1 MVPVRRNQNWLP
13 SIFND
18 FLGND
23 WLVERHNTTAPAVN
37 IIEDENE
44 YKVEVA
50 APGMTKEDF
59 KVHINEDNELIV
71 TMEKKAEQKEEDK
84 KKGTY
89 LRREFSYTKFQQ
101 SLLLPDNVVREK
113 IAAKV
118 ENGVM
123 TIEIPKK
130 KETDRG
136 QIACGHSMMGGRIR
150 KRVLLFLCRP
160 RWTTVRWRSAGMR
173 NERNGRP
180 KGCPPFVSVR
190 GGEWGRGVPK
200 GPGCRARRCESP
212 SGHRI
217 LRPACSARSRPHAA
231 PRNGL

>member
-23 WLVERHNTTAPAVN
+23 WLAERHNTTAPAVN

-50 APGMTKEDF
+50 APGMT
-59 KVHINEDNELIV
+59 
-71 TMEKKAEQKEEDK
+71 KEEDK

-130 KETDRG
+130 KETEAAVAAR
-136 QIACGHSMMGGRIR
+136 QIE
-150 KRVLLFLCRP
+150 
-160 RWTTVRWRSAGMR
+160 VR
-173 NERNGRP
+173 
-180 KGCPPFVSVR
+180 
-190 GGEWGRGVPK
+190 
-200 GPGCRARRCESP
+200 
-212 SGHRI
+212 
-217 LRPACSARSRPHAA
+217 
-231 PRNGL
+231 

>member
-23 WLVERHNTTAPAVN
+23 WLAERHNTTAPAVN

-101 SLLLPDNVVREK
+101 SLLLPD
-113 IAAKV
+113 
-118 ENGVM
+118 
-123 TIEIPKK
+123 TS
-130 KETDRG
+130 
-136 QIACGHSMMGGRIR
+136 C
-150 KRVLLFLCRP
+150 
-160 RWTTVRWRSAGMR
+160 
-173 NERNGRP
+173 
-180 KGCPPFVSVR
+180 
-190 GGEWGRGVPK
+190 
-200 GPGCRARRCESP
+200 AR
-212 SGHRI
+212 
-217 LRPACSARSRPHAA
+217 RSRPRSRTA
-231 PRNGL
+231 